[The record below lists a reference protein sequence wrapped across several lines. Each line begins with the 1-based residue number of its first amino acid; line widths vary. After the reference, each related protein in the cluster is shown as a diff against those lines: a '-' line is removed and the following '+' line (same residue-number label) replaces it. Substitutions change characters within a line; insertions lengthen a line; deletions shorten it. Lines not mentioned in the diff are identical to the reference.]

1 MHPDWEHAKQAYRSP
16 QPPEGFSGGVEEAIR
31 RGDRTRR
38 RRLTARRSLTTALAA
53 CACFVLLVNASP
65 TFAQAVSGVPVLG
78 PLARVFTV
86 AEYTAEDD
94 GLLLDVRLPGLENTG
109 NEALEERVNAEI
121 TTRVQALLDEAQQRA
136 QEEWDAYLA
145 TGGNPA
151 DYAPAVITAGYEVKY
166 QGEGYLSFVVT
177 VTQVRATAS
186 EQFFPYTVDL
196 ATGEDVTLRDLLGED
211 WKETVNAS
219 VKEQIA
225 QRSQDPANSYW
236 DGRGGIQGFTSIR
249 DGQPFYLGVDG
260 NPVVMF
266 EEYEIA
272 PGYMGIQEFEIPLG
286 E

>member
-121 TTRVQALLDEAQQRA
+121 TTRVQALLDEAQHGPRRSGMPT
-136 QEEWDAYLA
+136 WP
-145 TGGNPA
+145 PA
-151 DYAPAVITAGYEVKY
+151 GTPQITPRRSSPPAM
-166 QGEGYLSFVVT
+166 
-177 VTQVRATAS
+177 
-186 EQFFPYTVDL
+186 
-196 ATGEDVTLRDLLGED
+196 
-211 WKETVNAS
+211 
-219 VKEQIA
+219 
-225 QRSQDPANSYW
+225 RSSTRE
-236 DGRGGIQGFTSIR
+236 RGIS
-249 DGQPFYLGVDG
+249 
-260 NPVVMF
+260 
-266 EEYEIA
+266 
-272 PGYMGIQEFEIPLG
+272 PLW
-286 E
+286 